1 MKTYWKVI
9 LVVVALV
16 IFGILTLTIFRS
28 DFRKKIKQML
38 DLAEKNHQEQLQVI
52 EHERKKKEELDKK
65 TVLIYQNAKN
75 KLLQQHSEQK
85 TKLFKSEESKLKK
98 MVKQYSQDPD
108 ELTKQIAQ
116 EFGLE
121 YVQPK

>member
-1 MKTYWKVI
+1 
-9 LVVVALV
+9 
-16 IFGILTLTIFRS
+16 
-28 DFRKKIKQML
+28 ML